1 MAKSRRKKT
10 RRKKRKAKGLTQQEK
25 EKINSTLKN
34 RNLKTISLSSKY
46 HELPSELQ
54 KKIELQVKSYLQ
66 EKKKKEKQLLLKSP
80 IYVPGQDVLDAEKE
94 AKLAR
99 EKAKESREKLEK
111 LKEKLE
117 KLKEKNRLRKLRK
130 EQREAQE

>member
-54 KKIELQVKSYLQ
+54 KKIELEVKSYLQ
-66 EKKKKEKQLLLKSP
+66 EKKKVKKPTSA
-80 IYVPGQDVLDAEKE
+80 D
-94 AKLAR
+94 R
-99 EKAKESREKLEK
+99 E
-111 LKEKLE
+111 
-117 KLKEKNRLRKLRK
+117 RLNNAI
-130 EQREAQE
+130 REAQEARNELSKVKQEKEEVNRRIEEIKNDPNLNKRQKARMIGKIQL